1 MAGQPRE
8 PGRTTT
14 SRVLAILGTFES
26 APGPL
31 QLTDIATT
39 AGLPLSTVHRLVAEL
54 EQWGALQRGPDG
66 RYQVGIRLWEI
77 GQNAGRRLRD
87 IVHSPLQDLFDLT
100 HETVH
105 FAVRR
110 GTEVIYVDRIYG
122 SRRVPRIARVG
133 GRLPL
138 HPTAVGKVLLAHE
151 DDWFRQAYLS
161 TVLERRSR
169 YTITDSRRL
178 ARELES
184 VRELGYAQTQE
195 EIALGLCSVAV
206 PVHAPQGDVVASL
219 GIVLPSARFAETPRF
234 LPAMRGTATRIEK
247 LFCGLPQ
254 SVEQAIRS
262 FWLGPSVERNHL
274 LGE

>member
-14 SRVLAILGTFES
+14 SRVLAILETFES
-26 APGPL
+26 APEPL
-31 QLTDIATT
+31 HLTDIATA

-77 GQNAGRRLRD
+77 GQNAGHRLRD
-87 IVHSPLQDLFDLT
+87 IVHPPLQDLFDLT

-110 GTEVIYVDRIYG
+110 GTEVIFVDRIYG

-138 HPTAVGKVLLAHE
+138 HPTAVGKVLLAYE
-151 DDWFRQAYLS
+151 DEWFQQAYLS
-161 TVLERRSR
+161 QALERRSR
-169 YTITDSRRL
+169 HTITDARRL

-184 VRELGYAQTQE
+184 VRELGCARTQE

-206 PVHAPQGDVVASL
+206 PVHAPQGDVVAAL
-219 GIVLPSARFAETPRF
+219 GLVLPSARFAETSRF
-234 LPAMRGTATRIEK
+234 LPSMRGTVTRIEK
-247 LFCGLPQ
+247 LFRGLPQ
-254 SVEQAIRS
+254 PVEQAIRS
-262 FWLGPSVERNHL
+262 FWLGPSVERKQ
-274 LGE
+274 